1 MPAYSLADPVVSV
14 FVILPVLLSGLF
26 ALGVYYAWRRTG
38 QSRRVTIRAVMTATI
53 GVVGWMAIAAGI
65 AAMAPCANGIGT
77 LNL

>member
-26 ALGVYYAWRRTG
+26 ALGVYYAWRRAG
-38 QSRRVTIRAVMTATI
+38 ESRTVTIRAVMTATI
-53 GVVGWMAIAAGI
+53 GVVAGWRSLPELRRL
-65 AAMAPCANGIGT
+65 APRANGIGT